1 MEIDFAR
8 DIQPLL
14 KSHCFECHGPEKN
27 EEGLSL
33 ATRAG
38 ALAGGDTGQAIV
50 LGLSVAS
57 LLVDRIEATDPDTS
71 PIHAP
76 RATAVIAVYAW
87 RSQPGRHL

>member
-27 EEGLSL
+27 EGGLSL

-50 LGLSVAS
+50 LGMSAAS
-57 LLVDRIEATDPDTS
+57 LLVDRIEATDPDAVMPPEGMALSAEQVAT
-71 PIHAP
+71 I
-76 RATAVIAVYAW
+76 RA
-87 RSQPGRHL
+87 